1 MHPPFFFVLAKKN
14 APCTVEEKAVS
25 SKLACTGK
33 FGDADG
39 CWPRPDKTRRVS
51 SRCAETLLSN
61 YAYAATCLASAY
73 FRVLIEALHF
83 WPRCRFVGGVSKEG
97 AVAPSFGRLKGG
109 PGGGKS
115 AKRRLRRIKRADF
128 RGSGTIDGPDTGR
141 ESYRRNGGPRPKSPS
156 WRVFWTGRGPFSPR
170 GENGGASAQLS
181 SWLSPKK
188 KERPPPGSPSFKT
201 APPGP
206 AAHHRR
212 WCAAAGRSH
221 STAGRQWPFSG

>member
-83 WPRCRFVGGVSKEG
+83 WPRCRSVGGVSKEG
-97 AVAPSFGRLKGG
+97 AVAPSFGRLKGRSRR
-109 PGGGKS
+109 GKIS
-115 AKRRLRRIKRADF
+115 
-128 RGSGTIDGPDTGR
+128 
-141 ESYRRNGGPRPKSPS
+141 E
-156 WRVFWTGRGPFSPR
+156 
-170 GENGGASAQLS
+170 
-181 SWLSPKK
+181 
-188 KERPPPGSPSFKT
+188 
-201 APPGP
+201 APP
-206 AAHHRR
+206 AADK
-212 WCAAAGRSH
+212 AS
-221 STAGRQWPFSG
+221 